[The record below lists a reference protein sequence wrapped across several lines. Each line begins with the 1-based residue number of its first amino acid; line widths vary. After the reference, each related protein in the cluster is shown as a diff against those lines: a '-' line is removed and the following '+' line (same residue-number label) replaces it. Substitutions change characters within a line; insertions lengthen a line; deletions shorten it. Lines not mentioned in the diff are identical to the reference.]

1 MLDSD
6 PILVIVGFIL
16 LMAGGEGVVQGAVR
30 IADRMNVPPLLVGFT
45 IVAIGTSLPELAVA
59 IEAIGQDKPEIAV
72 GGVLGSNVANI
83 MLVLG
88 TACMLGSGEDAG
100 AGLRRDA
107 IAVITATVILF
118 AFVSMG
124 EIPYQGGLGMLLLLV
139 GYYTYSYLY
148 SKGKE
153 DDEQLEE
160 TWLPD
165 SISLAIIATIAG
177 GLMIW
182 QGAVLMLEGA
192 TGLATSYGI
201 PDSIIGLSI
210 VALGTSLPE
219 LAVTLIAALRNQ
231 GGVAIGNV
239 LGSNVMNILGI
250 LGTASVIGGGLEI
263 SSDFA
268 GRDIW
273 VVILTSGLVAA
284 MLLDDREIGPRV
296 GATMVVGYIAYMAF
310 LFFSVS

>member
-30 IADRMNVPPLLVGFT
+30 IADRVNVPPLLVGFT

-72 GGVLGSNVANI
+72 GGVLGSNVANV

-177 GLMIW
+177 GVMIR

-273 VVILTSGLVAA
+273 VVILTSGLIAA
-284 MLLDDREIGPRV
+284 MLLDDRQIGPRV

-310 LFFSVS
+310 LYLS